1 MKKKL
6 NNIAKDTNL
15 FLKKY
20 LKSQKKTELLKAMK
34 YGLLPGGK
42 KIRSKILVD
51 VGKIFNI
58 NYNVLI
64 QIGAAVERKQTIS
77 FENYRNCKR

>member
-20 LKSQKKTELLKAMK
+20 LKSQKNTELLKAMK

-42 KIRSKILVD
+42 KNKIKNL
-51 VGKIFNI
+51 N
-58 NYNVLI
+58 
-64 QIGAAVERKQTIS
+64 
-77 FENYRNCKR
+77 